1 MFCLLQ
7 LIILFF
13 RLPEI
18 KLANPKYLSV
28 DALERCEKELRIQ
41 MQNYVGGV
49 YIQNKMLFIKI
60 ISNILLGNDL
70 FTCTICSNIFR

>member
-1 MFCLLQ
+1 MFCFLQ

-49 YIQNKMLFIKI
+49 YIQKNVIY
-60 ISNILLGNDL
+60 
-70 FTCTICSNIFR
+70 